1 MYFKTKNLVLDV
13 SSGTILDCQVLRSNL
28 PLTMFTCWKSLFP
41 SRFLPA
47 PFPICNEKGLF
58 VLKNQEL
65 NGTHKNPDLLKR
77 IALDCLVP
85 KSSFVNMYD
94 WHFPCVK
101 PGIKERVTK
110 FTEFTFQTWLQ
121 SIDTQI
127 RARWSGFIPESND
140 DLEEDTQYFIKTN
153 VCGKKVLQLVC
164 KSKFFK
170 IFCGF
175 RFLNVKISIFV

>member
-1 MYFKTKNLVLDV
+1 MQICRYQIDQIWGSTVWSHTSESPKCFWSILHVFKTKNLVLDV

-101 PGIKERVTK
+101 PGIKERVYK
-110 FTEFTFQTWLQ
+110 IYRVHFP
-121 SIDTQI
+121 SMAAVN
-127 RARWSGFIPESND
+127 RHKNSGEMVWHYSR
-140 DLEEDTQYFIKTN
+140 K
-153 VCGKKVLQLVC
+153 
-164 KSKFFK
+164 
-170 IFCGF
+170 
-175 RFLNVKISIFV
+175 